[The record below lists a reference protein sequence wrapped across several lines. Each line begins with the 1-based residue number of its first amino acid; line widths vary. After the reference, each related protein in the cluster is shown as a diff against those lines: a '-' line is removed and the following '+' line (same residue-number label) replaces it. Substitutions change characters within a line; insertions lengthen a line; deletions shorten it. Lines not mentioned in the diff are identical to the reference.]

1 MCSAH
6 RSSSGNRYTNTG
18 NRNTCIGRTSIEN
31 RRSRRR
37 DRRDTASKCISTLS
51 PDQEGKFEKLLE
63 KKPHLFAE
71 KDIELGSTGV
81 KKCAMKTTEAYPM
94 RQKASR
100 ILFMKRPQ
108 VEKHVHSMLEA
119 GVIRPSTSP
128 WASPIVL
135 VPKRGSEETRFCVD
149 FRRVN
154 SVTVQNSYPLPNID
168 EILAA
173 FCGAK
178 YFSKMDLKARYWQI
192 EMEEESKP
200 KPRS

>member
-1 MCSAH
+1 MP
-6 RSSSGNRYTNTG
+6 TG
-18 NRNTCIGRTSIEN
+18 AVVGTVTPIQETEIHALDEL
-31 RRSRRR
+31 
-37 DRRDTASKCISTLS
+37 ASKTEEAEEETEETPPASVSAPLS

-94 RQKASR
+94 CQKASR
-100 ILFMKRPQ
+100 IPFMKRPQ